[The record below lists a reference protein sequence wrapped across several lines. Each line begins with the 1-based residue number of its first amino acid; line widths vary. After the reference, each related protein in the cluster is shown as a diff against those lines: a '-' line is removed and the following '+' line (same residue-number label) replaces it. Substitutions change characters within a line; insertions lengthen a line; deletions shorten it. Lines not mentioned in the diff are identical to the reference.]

1 MKILTADVSN
11 ISSTTGSPTTS
22 TSGAYTIY
30 KWAGSGTVVLR

>member
-30 KWAGSGTVVLR
+30 KWAGSGTVVMS